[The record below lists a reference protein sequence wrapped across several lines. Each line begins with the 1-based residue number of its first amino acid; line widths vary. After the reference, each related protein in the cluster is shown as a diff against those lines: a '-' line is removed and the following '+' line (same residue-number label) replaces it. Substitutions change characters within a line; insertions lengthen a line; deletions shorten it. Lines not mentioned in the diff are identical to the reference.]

1 MEIYKGASAF
11 AGIAI
16 GKIRFYRKGE
26 YQVRQH
32 QADDVKKELH
42 NFDVARRHVMQTL
55 KEEYDGVTGKQMA
68 QNADEHSCKRK
79 ALERMTISG
88 GTERCLETEKVSV
101 EKMEDAQNLV
111 LEQAE
116 LLGSGSFLRAVQS
129 MITGEKVTA
138 AYAVQTTRDELQS
151 TFSNLNDPSIKER
164 IYNVSR
170 VSDLLLEILG
180 EDENKIDLG
189 EEPVILVADTLS
201 PAELMEMNKDKLLG
215 IVTRKGSATSHAA
228 ILAKNMDIPC
238 VTGIGIP
245 QSEEEWEDSVAIID
259 GYTGTIYLEPDSEIR
274 KEYEIRRKADL
285 VEREELLKLKNQAD
299 VTKDGREVGIY
310 ANIGSLDDLNSVLY
324 YGARGIGLL
333 RSEFQ
338 YLGRENYPGEEELF
352 QAYKKTAQTMGDRL
366 VIIRTADLGADKQ
379 ASYLEIPKE
388 TNPLM
393 GNRGIRLSLD
403 RKNLFKTQIR
413 AIYRASWYGNLGMMY
428 PMICAEEEMD
438 EIEALVA
445 EVKEELTKEE
455 IPFKE
460 IRTGIMMET
469 PAAVM
474 IGEELAKR
482 VDFLG
487 IGTNDLTQYTLAMDR
502 QNPLLQNKY
511 NDHHPAIL
519 RMIKMIVEAG
529 HAQNCKV
536 CLCGELAADTR
547 LSETFLKM
555 GVDALSVVPACILP
569 VRKALRRVCM
579 EEQNG

>member
-16 GKIRFYRKGE
+16 GKIQFYRKGE
-26 YQVRQH
+26 YQLRQH
-32 QADDVKKELH
+32 QADDIKTEQR

-55 KEEYDGVTGKQMA
+55 KEEYDSAGISEA
-68 QNADEHSCKRK
+68 IEH
-79 ALERMTISG
+79 
-88 GTERCLETEKVSV
+88 
-101 EKMEDAQNLV
+101 QV

-129 MITGEKVTA
+129 MISGEKVTA
-138 AYAVQTTRDELQS
+138 AYAVQTTRDELNG
-151 TFSNLNDPSIKER
+151 TFGNLKDPSIKER
-164 IYNVSR
+164 IHNVSR

-180 EDENKIDLG
+180 KEEKKINLG
-189 EEPVILVADTLS
+189 EEPVILAADALS
-201 PAELMEMNKDKLLG
+201 PAELMEMDKDKLLG
-215 IVTRKGSATSHAA
+215 IVTRKGSATSHTA
-228 ILAKNMDIPC
+228 ILAKSMDIPC
-238 VTGIGIP
+238 VTGVGIP
-245 QSEEEWEDSVAIID
+245 ASEEEWEDTVAIID
-259 GYTGTIYLEPDSEIR
+259 GYTGTLYLEPDREVR
-274 KEYEIRRKADL
+274 REYEIRRKADL
-285 VEREELLKLKNQAD
+285 VEREALLQLKD
-299 VTKDGREVGIY
+299 EKDITLDGKEVGIY
-310 ANIGSLDDLNSVLY
+310 ANIGSLDDLNSALY

-338 YLGRENYPGEEELF
+338 YLGRESYPGEEELF

-366 VIIRTADLGADKQ
+366 VVIRTADLGADKQ
-379 ASYLEIPKE
+379 AAYLEIPQE

-393 GNRGIRLSLD
+393 GNRGIRFCLD

-428 PMICAEEEMD
+428 PMISEEEEMD
-438 EIEALVA
+438 AIEELIR
-445 EVKEELTKEE
+445 EVKDELTGEG
-455 IPFKE
+455 IPFKN

-474 IGEELAKR
+474 IGEELARR

-502 QNPLLQNKY
+502 QNPLLQKKY
-511 NDHHPAIL
+511 NDHHPAVV
-519 RMIKMIVEAG
+519 RMIKMIIDAG
-529 HAQNCKV
+529 HKENCKV

-547 LSETFLKM
+547 LTETFLRM

-569 VRKALRRVCM
+569 VRKALQAARVKN
-579 EEQNG
+579 EDEIKDIVHE

>member
-16 GKIRFYRKGE
+16 GKIQFYRKGE
-26 YQVRQH
+26 YQLRQH
-32 QADDVKKELH
+32 QADDIKMEQR

-55 KEEYDGVTGKQMA
+55 KEEYDSAGISEA
-68 QNADEHSCKRK
+68 IEH
-79 ALERMTISG
+79 
-88 GTERCLETEKVSV
+88 
-101 EKMEDAQNLV
+101 QV

-129 MITGEKVTA
+129 MISGEKVTA
-138 AYAVQTTRDELQS
+138 AYAVQTTRDELNG
-151 TFSNLNDPSIKER
+151 TFSNLKDPSIKER
-164 IYNVSR
+164 IHNVSR

-180 EDENKIDLG
+180 KEEKKINLG
-189 EEPVILVADTLS
+189 EEPVILAADALS
-201 PAELMEMNKDKLLG
+201 PAELMEMDKDKLLG
-215 IVTRKGSATSHAA
+215 IVTRKGSATSHTA
-228 ILAKNMDIPC
+228 ILAKSMDIPC
-238 VTGIGIP
+238 VTGVGIP
-245 QSEEEWEDSVAIID
+245 ASEEEWEDTVAIID
-259 GYTGTIYLEPDSEIR
+259 GYTGTLYLEPDREVR
-274 KEYEIRRKADL
+274 REYEIRRKADL
-285 VEREELLKLKNQAD
+285 VEREALLKLKD
-299 VTKDGREVGIY
+299 EKDITLDGKEVGIY
-310 ANIGSLDDLNSVLY
+310 ANIGSLDDLNSALY

-338 YLGRENYPGEEELF
+338 YLGRESYPGEEELF

-366 VIIRTADLGADKQ
+366 VVIRTADLGADKQ
-379 ASYLEIPKE
+379 AAYLEIPQE

-393 GNRGIRLSLD
+393 GNRGIRFCLD

-428 PMICAEEEMD
+428 PMISEEEEMD
-438 EIEALVA
+438 AIEALIR
-445 EVKEELTKEE
+445 EVKTELTSEG
-455 IPFKE
+455 IPFKN

-474 IGEELAKR
+474 IGEELARR

-502 QNPLLQNKY
+502 QNPLLQKKY
-511 NDHHPAIL
+511 NDHHPAVV
-519 RMIKMIVEAG
+519 RMIKMIIDAG
-529 HAQNCKV
+529 HKENCKV

-547 LSETFLKM
+547 LTETFLRM

-569 VRKALRRVCM
+569 VRKALRAARVKN
-579 EEQNG
+579 EDE

>member
-26 YQVRQH
+26 YQLRQH
-32 QADDVKKELH
+32 QADDIKKEQR

-55 KEEYDGVTGKQMA
+55 KEEYDSAGISEA
-68 QNADEHSCKRK
+68 IEH
-79 ALERMTISG
+79 
-88 GTERCLETEKVSV
+88 
-101 EKMEDAQNLV
+101 QV

-129 MITGEKVTA
+129 MISGEKVTA
-138 AYAVQTTRDELQS
+138 AYAVQTTRDELNG
-151 TFSNLNDPSIKER
+151 TFGNLKDPSIKER
-164 IYNVSR
+164 IHNVSR

-180 EDENKIDLG
+180 KEEKKINLG
-189 EEPVILVADTLS
+189 EEPVILAADALS
-201 PAELMEMNKDKLLG
+201 PAELMEMDKDKLLG
-215 IVTRKGSATSHAA
+215 IVTRKGSATSHTA
-228 ILAKNMDIPC
+228 ILAKSMDIPC
-238 VTGIGIP
+238 VTGVGIP
-245 QSEEEWEDSVAIID
+245 ASEEEWEDTVAIID
-259 GYTGTIYLEPDSEIR
+259 GYTGTLYLEPDREVR
-274 KEYEIRRKADL
+274 REYEIRRKADI
-285 VEREELLKLKNQAD
+285 VEREALLKLKD
-299 VTKDGREVGIY
+299 EKDITLDGKEVGIY
-310 ANIGSLDDLNSVLY
+310 ANIGSLDDLNSALY

-338 YLGRENYPGEEELF
+338 YLGRESYPGEEELF

-366 VIIRTADLGADKQ
+366 VVIRTADLGADKQ
-379 ASYLEIPKE
+379 AAYLEIPEE

-393 GNRGIRLSLD
+393 GNRGIRFCLD

-428 PMICAEEEMD
+428 PMISEEEEMD
-438 EIEALVA
+438 AIEELIR
-445 EVKEELTKEE
+445 EVKTELSSEG
-455 IPFKE
+455 IPFKN

-474 IGEELAKR
+474 IGEELARR

-502 QNPLLQNKY
+502 QNPLLQKKY
-511 NDHHPAIL
+511 NDHHPAVV
-519 RMIKMIVEAG
+519 RMIKMIIDAG
-529 HAQNCKV
+529 HKENCKV

-547 LSETFLKM
+547 LTETFLRM

-569 VRKALRRVCM
+569 VRKALRAARVKN
-579 EEQNG
+579 EDE

>member
-16 GKIRFYRKGE
+16 GKIWFYKKGE
-26 YQVRQH
+26 YQIRQH
-32 QADDVKKELH
+32 QADDVKKELKV
-42 NFDVARRHVMQTL
+42 FDVARRHVMQTL
-55 KEEYDGVTGKQMA
+55 KEEYD
-68 QNADEHSCKRK
+68 
-79 ALERMTISG
+79 
-88 GTERCLETEKVSV
+88 
-101 EKMEDAQNLV
+101 KMSENQI
-111 LEQAE
+111 LEQAK

-138 AYAVQTTRDELQS
+138 AYAVETTKDELQG
-151 TFSNLNDPSIKER
+151 TFSGLNDVSIKER
-164 IYNVSR
+164 IFNVSR
-170 VSDLLLEILG
+170 VCELLLEILG
-180 EDENKIDLG
+180 EDEKKINLG
-189 EEPVILVADTLS
+189 EEPVILAADTLS
-201 PAELMEMNKDKLLG
+201 PAELMEMDKEKLLG
-215 IVTRKGSATSHAA
+215 IITRGGSATSHAA
-228 ILAKNMDIPC
+228 ILAKNMEIPC

-259 GYTGTIYLEPDSEIR
+259 GYTGTLYLEPDNEVR
-274 KEYEIRRKADL
+274 REYEIRQNADK
-285 VEREELLKLKNQAD
+285 VERESLLKLRD
-299 VTKDGREVGIY
+299 ERDITLDGHEVGIY
-310 ANIGSLDDLNSVLY
+310 ANIGNLDDLNSAIY

-352 QAYKKTAQTMGDRL
+352 QAYKKSAQTMGERL
-366 VIIRTADLGADKQ
+366 VVIRTADLGADKQ
-379 ASYLEIPKE
+379 ASYLEIPQE
-388 TNPLM
+388 TNPMM
-393 GNRGIRLSLD
+393 GNRGIRFCLD

-547 LSETFLKM
+547 LTETFLKM

-569 VRKALRRVCM
+569 VRKALRGVCM
-579 EEQNG
+579 EDKNG

>member
-1 MEIYKGASAF
+1 MEIYKGSSAF

-26 YQVRQH
+26 YQIRQH
-32 QADDVKKELH
+32 QADDVKRELRS
-42 NFDVARRHVMQTL
+42 FDVARRHVMQTL
-55 KEEYDGVTGKQMA
+55 KEEYD
-68 QNADEHSCKRK
+68 
-79 ALERMTISG
+79 RMSDTKI
-88 GTERCLETEKVSV
+88 
-101 EKMEDAQNLV
+101 
-111 LEQAE
+111 LEQAQ
-116 LLGSGSFLRAVQS
+116 LLGSGSFLRAVES

-138 AYAVQTTRDELQS
+138 AYAVQTTRDELES
-151 TFSNLNDPSIKER
+151 TFSSLNDPSIKDR

-170 VSDLLLEILG
+170 VSNLLLEILG
-180 EDENKIDLG
+180 EDENRIDLG
-189 EEPVILVADTLS
+189 EEPVILAAETLS
-201 PAELMEMNKDKLLG
+201 PAELMEMDKVKLLG
-215 IVTRKGSATSHAA
+215 IVTRSGSATSHAA

-238 VTGIGIP
+238 VTGIGGIGIP
-245 QSEEEWEDSVAIID
+245 QSEEDWEDSIAIID
-259 GYTGTIYLEPDSEIR
+259 GYTGTFYLEPDGEVC

-285 VEREELLKLKNQAD
+285 VEREALLQLKDAED
-299 VTKDGREVGIY
+299 VTKDGRKVGIY
-310 ANIGSLDDLNSVLY
+310 ANIGNLDDLNSALY

-393 GNRGIRLSLD
+393 GNRGIRLCLD

-428 PMICAEEEMD
+428 PMICGEEEMD
-438 EIEALVA
+438 EIEVLVA
-445 EVKEELTKEE
+445 EVKNELRAVG

-460 IRTGIMMET
+460 IQTGIMMET

-482 VDFLG
+482 VNFLG

-502 QNPLLQNKY
+502 QNPLLQKKY

-519 RMIKMIVEAG
+519 KMIRMIVEAG

-547 LSETFLKM
+547 LTETFLRM

-569 VRKALRRVCM
+569 VRKALRAARV
-579 EEQNG
+579 ED

>member
-26 YQVRQH
+26 YQLRQH
-32 QADDVKKELH
+32 QADDIKTEQR

-55 KEEYDGVTGKQMA
+55 KEEYDSAGISEA
-68 QNADEHSCKRK
+68 IEH
-79 ALERMTISG
+79 
-88 GTERCLETEKVSV
+88 
-101 EKMEDAQNLV
+101 QV

-129 MITGEKVTA
+129 MISGEKVTA
-138 AYAVQTTRDELQS
+138 AYAVQTTRDELNG
-151 TFSNLNDPSIKER
+151 TFGNLKDSSIKER
-164 IYNVSR
+164 IHNVSR

-180 EDENKIDLG
+180 KEEKKINLG
-189 EEPVILVADTLS
+189 EEPVILAADALS
-201 PAELMEMNKDKLLG
+201 PAELMEMDKDKLLG
-215 IVTRKGSATSHAA
+215 IVTRKGSATSHTA
-228 ILAKNMDIPC
+228 ILAKSMDIPC
-238 VTGIGIP
+238 VTGVGIP
-245 QSEEEWEDSVAIID
+245 ASEEEWEDTVAIID
-259 GYTGTIYLEPDSEIR
+259 GYTGTLYLEPDREVR
-274 KEYEIRRKADL
+274 REYEIRRKADL
-285 VEREELLKLKNQAD
+285 VEREALLKLKD
-299 VTKDGREVGIY
+299 EKDITLDGKEVGIY
-310 ANIGSLDDLNSVLY
+310 ANIGSLDDLNSALY

-338 YLGRENYPGEEELF
+338 YLGRESYPGEEELF
-352 QAYKKTAQTMGDRL
+352 QAYKKTAQIMGDRL
-366 VIIRTADLGADKQ
+366 VVIRTADLGADKQ
-379 ASYLEIPKE
+379 AAYLEIPEE

-393 GNRGIRLSLD
+393 GNRGIRFCLD

-428 PMICAEEEMD
+428 PMISEEEEMD
-438 EIEALVA
+438 AIEELIQ
-445 EVKEELTKEE
+445 EVKAELTGEG
-455 IPFKE
+455 IPFKN

-474 IGEELAKR
+474 IGEELARR

-502 QNPLLQNKY
+502 QNPLLQKKY
-511 NDHHPAIL
+511 NDHHPAVV
-519 RMIKMIVEAG
+519 RMIKMIIDAG
-529 HAQNCKV
+529 HKENCKV

-547 LSETFLKM
+547 LTETFLRM

-569 VRKALRRVCM
+569 VRKALRAARVKN
-579 EEQNG
+579 EDE

>member
-16 GKIRFYRKGE
+16 GKIQFYRKGE
-26 YQVRQH
+26 YQLRQH
-32 QADDVKKELH
+32 QADDIKTEQR

-55 KEEYDGVTGKQMA
+55 KEEYDSAGISEA
-68 QNADEHSCKRK
+68 IEH
-79 ALERMTISG
+79 
-88 GTERCLETEKVSV
+88 
-101 EKMEDAQNLV
+101 QV

-129 MITGEKVTA
+129 MISGEKVTA
-138 AYAVQTTRDELQS
+138 AYAVQTTRDELNG
-151 TFSNLNDPSIKER
+151 TFGNLKDPSIKER
-164 IYNVSR
+164 IHNVSR

-180 EDENKIDLG
+180 KEEKKINLG
-189 EEPVILVADTLS
+189 EEPVILAADALS
-201 PAELMEMNKDKLLG
+201 PAELMEMDKDKLLG
-215 IVTRKGSATSHAA
+215 IVTRKGSATSHTA
-228 ILAKNMDIPC
+228 ILAKSMDIPC
-238 VTGIGIP
+238 VTGVGIP
-245 QSEEEWEDSVAIID
+245 ASEEEWEDTVAIID
-259 GYTGTIYLEPDSEIR
+259 GYTGTLYLEPDREVR
-274 KEYEIRRKADL
+274 REYEIRRKADL
-285 VEREELLKLKNQAD
+285 VEREALLKLKD
-299 VTKDGREVGIY
+299 EKDITLDGKEVGIY
-310 ANIGSLDDLNSVLY
+310 ANIGSLDDLNSALY

-338 YLGRENYPGEEELF
+338 YLGRESYPGEEELF

-366 VIIRTADLGADKQ
+366 VVIRTADLGADKQ
-379 ASYLEIPKE
+379 TAYLEIPQE

-393 GNRGIRLSLD
+393 GNRGIRFCLD

-428 PMICAEEEMD
+428 PMISEEEEMD
-438 EIEALVA
+438 AIEELIR
-445 EVKEELTKEE
+445 EVKAELSSEG
-455 IPFKE
+455 IPFKN

-474 IGEELAKR
+474 IGEELARR

-502 QNPLLQNKY
+502 QNPLLQKKY
-511 NDHHPAIL
+511 NDHHPAVV
-519 RMIKMIVEAG
+519 RMIKMIIDAG
-529 HAQNCKV
+529 HKENCKV

-547 LSETFLKM
+547 LTETFLRM

-569 VRKALRRVCM
+569 VRKALRAARVKN
-579 EEQNG
+579 EDE

>member
-1 MEIYKGASAF
+1 MEIYKGTSAF
-11 AGIAI
+11 AGVAI

-26 YQVRQH
+26 YQTRQH
-32 QADDVKKELH
+32 QADDVKKELKS
-42 NFDVARRHVMQTL
+42 FDIARRHVMQIL
-55 KEEYDGVTGKQMA
+55 KEEYDKNQM
-68 QNADEHSCKRK
+68 
-79 ALERMTISG
+79 
-88 GTERCLETEKVSV
+88 
-101 EKMEDAQNLV
+101 NLV

-151 TFSNLNDPSIKER
+151 TFSGLTDSSVKER

-170 VSDLLLEILG
+170 ISGLLLDILG
-180 EDENKIDLG
+180 EDTRKIDLG
-189 EEPVILVADTLS
+189 EEPVILAAENLS
-201 PAELMEMNKDKLLG
+201 PVELMEMNKDMLLG
-215 IVTRKGSATSHAA
+215 IITRAGSSTSHAA

-238 VTGIGIP
+238 VTGIGLP

-259 GYTGTIYLEPDSEIR
+259 GYTGTVYLEPDSEVR

-285 VEREELLKLKNQAD
+285 IEREALLQLKDEAD
-299 VTKDGREVGIY
+299 VTKDGHKVKIY
-310 ANIGSLDDLNSVLY
+310 ANIGSLDDLNSALY

-338 YLGRENYPGEEELF
+338 YLGRESYPGEEELF
-352 QAYKKTAQTMGDRL
+352 QAYKKTAETMGDRF
-366 VIIRTADLGADKQ
+366 VVIRTADLGADKT
-379 ASYLEIPKE
+379 AGYLEIPKE

-413 AIYRASWYGNLGMMY
+413 AIYRASCYGNLGMMY
-428 PMICAEEEMD
+428 PMICSEEEMD
-438 EIEALVA
+438 EVEAV
-445 EVKEELTKEE
+445 VEEAKMELKTAG
-455 IPFKE
+455 IPFKD

-482 VDFLG
+482 VDFMG

-502 QNPLLQNKY
+502 QNPLLQKKY

-519 RMIKMIVEAG
+519 KMIQMIVEAG

-547 LSETFLKM
+547 LTEQFLRM
-555 GVDALSVVPACILP
+555 GVDALSVVPVCILP
-569 VRKALRRVCM
+569 VRKAIREVYM
-579 EEQNG
+579 GEQNE

>member
-26 YQVRQH
+26 YQLRQH
-32 QADDVKKELH
+32 QADDIKTEQR

-55 KEEYDGVTGKQMA
+55 KEEYDSAGISEA
-68 QNADEHSCKRK
+68 IEH
-79 ALERMTISG
+79 
-88 GTERCLETEKVSV
+88 
-101 EKMEDAQNLV
+101 QV
-111 LEQAE
+111 LEQAG

-129 MITGEKVTA
+129 MISGEKVTA
-138 AYAVQTTRDELQS
+138 AYAVQTTRDELNG
-151 TFSNLNDPSIKER
+151 TFGNLKDPSIKER
-164 IYNVSR
+164 IHNVSR

-180 EDENKIDLG
+180 KEEKKINLG
-189 EEPVILVADTLS
+189 EEPVILAADALS
-201 PAELMEMNKDKLLG
+201 PAELMEMDKDKLLG
-215 IVTRKGSATSHAA
+215 IVTRKGSATSHTA
-228 ILAKNMDIPC
+228 ILAKSMDIPC
-238 VTGIGIP
+238 VTGVGIP
-245 QSEEEWEDSVAIID
+245 ASEEEWEDTVAIID
-259 GYTGTIYLEPDSEIR
+259 GYTGTLYLEPDREVR
-274 KEYEIRRKADL
+274 REYEIRRKADL
-285 VEREELLKLKNQAD
+285 VEREALLKLKD
-299 VTKDGREVGIY
+299 EKDITLDGKEVGIY
-310 ANIGSLDDLNSVLY
+310 ANIGSLDDLNSALY

-338 YLGRENYPGEEELF
+338 YLGRESYPGEEELF

-366 VIIRTADLGADKQ
+366 VVIRTADLGADKQ
-379 ASYLEIPKE
+379 AAYLEIPEE

-393 GNRGIRLSLD
+393 GNRGIRFCLD

-428 PMICAEEEMD
+428 PMISEEEEMD
-438 EIEALVA
+438 AIEELIQ
-445 EVKEELTKEE
+445 EVKAELTGEG
-455 IPFKE
+455 IPFKN

-474 IGEELAKR
+474 IGEELARR

-502 QNPLLQNKY
+502 QNPLLQKKY
-511 NDHHPAIL
+511 NDHHPAVV
-519 RMIKMIVEAG
+519 RMIKMIIDAG
-529 HAQNCKV
+529 HKENCKV

-547 LSETFLKM
+547 LTETFLRM

-569 VRKALRRVCM
+569 VRKALRAARVKN
-579 EEQNG
+579 EDE

>member
-16 GKIRFYRKGE
+16 GKIQFYRKGE
-26 YQVRQH
+26 YQLRQH
-32 QADDVKKELH
+32 QADDIKTEQR

-55 KEEYDGVTGKQMA
+55 KEEYDSAGISEA
-68 QNADEHSCKRK
+68 IEH
-79 ALERMTISG
+79 
-88 GTERCLETEKVSV
+88 
-101 EKMEDAQNLV
+101 QV

-129 MITGEKVTA
+129 MISGEKVTA
-138 AYAVQTTRDELQS
+138 AYAVQTTRDELNG
-151 TFSNLNDPSIKER
+151 TFGNLKDPSIKER
-164 IYNVSR
+164 IHNVSR

-180 EDENKIDLG
+180 KEEKKINLG
-189 EEPVILVADTLS
+189 EEPVILAADALS
-201 PAELMEMNKDKLLG
+201 PAELMEMDKDKLLG
-215 IVTRKGSATSHAA
+215 IVTRKGSATSHTA
-228 ILAKNMDIPC
+228 ILAKSMDIPC
-238 VTGIGIP
+238 VTGVGIP
-245 QSEEEWEDSVAIID
+245 ASEEEWEDTVAIID
-259 GYTGTIYLEPDSEIR
+259 GYTGTLYLEPDREVR
-274 KEYEIRRKADL
+274 REYEICRKADL
-285 VEREELLKLKNQAD
+285 VEREALLKLKD
-299 VTKDGREVGIY
+299 EKDITLDGKEVGIY
-310 ANIGSLDDLNSVLY
+310 ANIGSLDDLNSALY

-338 YLGRENYPGEEELF
+338 YLGRESYPGEEELF

-366 VIIRTADLGADKQ
+366 VVIRTADLGADKQ
-379 ASYLEIPKE
+379 AAYLEIPQE

-393 GNRGIRLSLD
+393 GNRGIRFCLD

-428 PMICAEEEMD
+428 PMISEEEEMD
-438 EIEALVA
+438 AIEELIR
-445 EVKEELTKEE
+445 EVKAELTGEG
-455 IPFKE
+455 IPFKN

-474 IGEELAKR
+474 IGEELARR

-502 QNPLLQNKY
+502 QNPLLQKKY
-511 NDHHPAIL
+511 NDHHPAVV
-519 RMIKMIVEAG
+519 RMIKMIIDAG
-529 HAQNCKV
+529 HKENCKV

-547 LSETFLKM
+547 LTETFLRM

-569 VRKALRRVCM
+569 VRKALRAARVKN
-579 EEQNG
+579 EDE

>member
-1 MEIYKGASAF
+1 
-11 AGIAI
+11 
-16 GKIRFYRKGE
+16 
-26 YQVRQH
+26 
-32 QADDVKKELH
+32 
-42 NFDVARRHVMQTL
+42 MQTL
-55 KEEYDGVTGKQMA
+55 KEEYDDVTGRQMP
-68 QNADEHSCKRK
+68 QSNAG
-79 ALERMTISG
+79 A
-88 GTERCLETEKVSV
+88 
-101 EKMEDAQNLV
+101 LV

-138 AYAVQTTRDELQS
+138 AYAVETTRDELHS
-151 TFSNLNDPSIKER
+151 AFSNLNDPSIKER
-164 IYNVSR
+164 IHNVSR

-180 EDENKIDLG
+180 QIEKKINLG
-189 EEPVILVADTLS
+189 EEPVILAADTLS
-201 PAELMEMNKDKLLG
+201 PAELVEMDKDKLLG

-238 VTGIGIP
+238 VIGVGIP
-245 QSEEEWEDSVAIID
+245 SAEEWEDCMAIID
-259 GYTGTIYLEPDSEIR
+259 GYTGTLYLEPDGEVR

-285 VEREELLKLKNQAD
+285 VEREELLKLRDEKD
-299 VTKDGREVGIY
+299 VTSDGREVGIY
-310 ANIGSLDDLNSVLY
+310 ANIGSLDDLNSAKY

-352 QAYKKTAQTMGDRL
+352 QAYKKTAQTMGDSL

-379 ASYLEIPKE
+379 AAYLEIPQE

-393 GNRGIRLSLD
+393 GNRGIRFCLD

-438 EIEALVA
+438 EIETLVR
-445 EVKEELTKEE
+445 EVKAELTDKG
-455 IPFKE
+455 IPFKD

-469 PAAVM
+469 PAAAM
-474 IGEELAKR
+474 IGEELARR

-487 IGTNDLTQYTLAMDR
+487 IGTNDLTQYILAMDR
-502 QNPLLQNKY
+502 QNPLLQDKY
-511 NDHHPAIL
+511 NDHHPAVL
-519 RMIKMIVEAG
+519 RMVKMIVDAG
-529 HAQNCKV
+529 HKENCRV

-547 LSETFLKM
+547 LTETFLQM
-555 GVDALSVVPACILP
+555 GVDSLSVVPACILP
-569 VRKALRRVCM
+569 VRKALRAARVEK
-579 EEQNG
+579 EEGIVHE

>member
-16 GKIRFYRKGE
+16 GKIQFYRKGE
-26 YQVRQH
+26 YQLRQH
-32 QADDVKKELH
+32 QADDIKTEQR

-55 KEEYDGVTGKQMA
+55 KEEYDSAGISEA
-68 QNADEHSCKRK
+68 IEH
-79 ALERMTISG
+79 
-88 GTERCLETEKVSV
+88 
-101 EKMEDAQNLV
+101 QV

-129 MITGEKVTA
+129 MISGEKVTA
-138 AYAVQTTRDELQS
+138 AYAVQTTRDELNG
-151 TFSNLNDPSIKER
+151 TFGNLKDLSIKER
-164 IYNVSR
+164 IHNVSR

-180 EDENKIDLG
+180 KEEKKINLG
-189 EEPVILVADTLS
+189 EEPVILAADALS
-201 PAELMEMNKDKLLG
+201 PAELMEMDKDKLLG
-215 IVTRKGSATSHAA
+215 IVTRKGSATSHTA
-228 ILAKNMDIPC
+228 ILAKSMDIPC
-238 VTGIGIP
+238 VTGVGIP
-245 QSEEEWEDSVAIID
+245 ASEEEWEDTVAIID
-259 GYTGTIYLEPDSEIR
+259 GYTGTLYLEPDREVR
-274 KEYEIRRKADL
+274 REYEIRRKADL
-285 VEREELLKLKNQAD
+285 VEREALLKLKD
-299 VTKDGREVGIY
+299 EKDITLDGKEVGIY
-310 ANIGSLDDLNSVLY
+310 ANIGSLDDLNSALY

-338 YLGRENYPGEEELF
+338 YLGRESYPGEEELF

-366 VIIRTADLGADKQ
+366 VVIRTADLGADKQ
-379 ASYLEIPKE
+379 AAYLEIPQE

-393 GNRGIRLSLD
+393 GNRGIRFCLD

-428 PMICAEEEMD
+428 PMISEEEEMD
-438 EIEALVA
+438 AIEELIR
-445 EVKEELTKEE
+445 EVKAELSSEG
-455 IPFKE
+455 IPFKN

-474 IGEELAKR
+474 IGEELARR

-502 QNPLLQNKY
+502 QNPLLQKKY
-511 NDHHPAIL
+511 NDHHPAVV
-519 RMIKMIVEAG
+519 RMIKMIIDAG
-529 HAQNCKV
+529 HKENCKV

-547 LSETFLKM
+547 LTETFLRM

-569 VRKALRRVCM
+569 VRKALRAARVKN
-579 EEQNG
+579 EDE

>member
-16 GKIRFYRKGE
+16 GKIQFYRKGE
-26 YQVRQH
+26 YQLRQH
-32 QADDVKKELH
+32 QADDIKTEQR

-55 KEEYDGVTGKQMA
+55 KEEYDSAG
-68 QNADEHSCKRK
+68 
-79 ALERMTISG
+79 IS
-88 GTERCLETEKVSV
+88 E
-101 EKMEDAQNLV
+101 AIAHQV

-129 MITGEKVTA
+129 MISGEKVTA
-138 AYAVQTTRDELQS
+138 AYAVQTTRDELNG
-151 TFSNLNDPSIKER
+151 TFGNLKDPSIKER
-164 IYNVSR
+164 IHNVSR

-180 EDENKIDLG
+180 KEEKKINLG
-189 EEPVILVADTLS
+189 EEPVILAADALS
-201 PAELMEMNKDKLLG
+201 PAELMEMDKDKLLG
-215 IVTRKGSATSHAA
+215 IVTRKGSATSHTA
-228 ILAKNMDIPC
+228 ILAKSMDIPC
-238 VTGIGIP
+238 VTGVGIP
-245 QSEEEWEDSVAIID
+245 ASEEEWEDTVAIID
-259 GYTGTIYLEPDSEIR
+259 GYTGTLYLEPDREVR
-274 KEYEIRRKADL
+274 REYEIRRKADL
-285 VEREELLKLKNQAD
+285 VEREALLKLKD
-299 VTKDGREVGIY
+299 EKDITLDGKEVGIY
-310 ANIGSLDDLNSVLY
+310 ANIGSLDDLNSALY

-338 YLGRENYPGEEELF
+338 YLGRESYPGEEELF

-366 VIIRTADLGADKQ
+366 VVIRTADLGADKQ
-379 ASYLEIPKE
+379 AAYLEIPQE

-393 GNRGIRLSLD
+393 GNRGIRFCLD

-428 PMICAEEEMD
+428 PMISEEEEMD
-438 EIEALVA
+438 AIEELIR
-445 EVKEELTKEE
+445 EVKAELTGEG
-455 IPFKE
+455 IPFKN

-474 IGEELAKR
+474 IGEELARR

-502 QNPLLQNKY
+502 QNPLLQKKY
-511 NDHHPAIL
+511 NDHHPAVV
-519 RMIKMIVEAG
+519 RMIKMIIDAG
-529 HAQNCKV
+529 HKENCKV

-547 LSETFLKM
+547 LTETFLRM

-569 VRKALRRVCM
+569 VRKALRAARVKN
-579 EEQNG
+579 EDE

>member
-26 YQVRQH
+26 YQLRQH
-32 QADDVKKELH
+32 QADDIKTEQR

-55 KEEYDGVTGKQMA
+55 KEEYDSAGISEA
-68 QNADEHSCKRK
+68 IEH
-79 ALERMTISG
+79 
-88 GTERCLETEKVSV
+88 
-101 EKMEDAQNLV
+101 QV

-129 MITGEKVTA
+129 MISGEKVTA
-138 AYAVQTTRDELQS
+138 AYAVQTTRDELNG
-151 TFSNLNDPSIKER
+151 TFGNLKDSSIKER
-164 IYNVSR
+164 IHNVSR

-180 EDENKIDLG
+180 KEEKKINLG
-189 EEPVILVADTLS
+189 EEPVILAADALS
-201 PAELMEMNKDKLLG
+201 PAELMEMDKDKLLG
-215 IVTRKGSATSHAA
+215 IVTRKGSATSHTA
-228 ILAKNMDIPC
+228 ILAKSMDIPC
-238 VTGIGIP
+238 VTGVGIP
-245 QSEEEWEDSVAIID
+245 ASEEEWEDTVAIID
-259 GYTGTIYLEPDSEIR
+259 GYTGTLYLEPDREVR
-274 KEYEIRRKADL
+274 REYEIRRKADL
-285 VEREELLKLKNQAD
+285 VEREALLKLKD
-299 VTKDGREVGIY
+299 EKDITLDGKEVGIY
-310 ANIGSLDDLNSVLY
+310 ANIGSLDDLNSALY

-338 YLGRENYPGEEELF
+338 YLGRESYPGEEELF
-352 QAYKKTAQTMGDRL
+352 QAYKKTAQIMGDRL
-366 VIIRTADLGADKQ
+366 VVIRTADLGADKQ
-379 ASYLEIPKE
+379 AAYLEIPEE

-393 GNRGIRLSLD
+393 GNRGIRFCLD

-428 PMICAEEEMD
+428 PMISEEEEMD
-438 EIEALVA
+438 AIEELIQ
-445 EVKEELTKEE
+445 EVKAELTGEG
-455 IPFKE
+455 IPFKN

-474 IGEELAKR
+474 IGEELARR

-502 QNPLLQNKY
+502 QNPLLQKKY
-511 NDHHPAIL
+511 NDHHPAVV
-519 RMIKMIVEAG
+519 RMIKMIIDAG
-529 HAQNCKV
+529 HKENCKV

-547 LSETFLKM
+547 LTETFLRM

-569 VRKALRRVCM
+569 VRKALQAARVKN
-579 EEQNG
+579 EDEIKDIVHE

>member
-16 GKIRFYRKGE
+16 GKIQFYRKGE
-26 YQVRQH
+26 YQLRQH
-32 QADDVKKELH
+32 QADDIKTEQR

-55 KEEYDGVTGKQMA
+55 KEEYDSAGISEA
-68 QNADEHSCKRK
+68 IEH
-79 ALERMTISG
+79 
-88 GTERCLETEKVSV
+88 
-101 EKMEDAQNLV
+101 QV

-129 MITGEKVTA
+129 MISGEKVTA
-138 AYAVQTTRDELQS
+138 AYAVQITRDELNG
-151 TFSNLNDPSIKER
+151 TFGNLKDPSIKER
-164 IYNVSR
+164 IHNVSR

-180 EDENKIDLG
+180 KEEKKINLG
-189 EEPVILVADTLS
+189 EEPVILAADALS
-201 PAELMEMNKDKLLG
+201 PAELMEMDKDKLLG
-215 IVTRKGSATSHAA
+215 IVTRKGSATSHTA
-228 ILAKNMDIPC
+228 ILAKSMDIPC
-238 VTGIGIP
+238 VTGVGIP
-245 QSEEEWEDSVAIID
+245 ASEEEWEDTVAIID
-259 GYTGTIYLEPDSEIR
+259 GYTGTLYLEPDREVR
-274 KEYEIRRKADL
+274 REYEIRRKADL
-285 VEREELLKLKNQAD
+285 VEREALLKLKD
-299 VTKDGREVGIY
+299 EKDITLDGKKVGIY
-310 ANIGSLDDLNSVLY
+310 ANIGSLDDLNSALY

-338 YLGRENYPGEEELF
+338 YLGRESYPGEEELF

-366 VIIRTADLGADKQ
+366 VVIRTADLGADKQ
-379 ASYLEIPKE
+379 AAYLEIPQE

-393 GNRGIRLSLD
+393 GNRGIRFCLD

-428 PMICAEEEMD
+428 PMISEEEEMD
-438 EIEALVA
+438 AIEELIR
-445 EVKEELTKEE
+445 EVKTELSSEG
-455 IPFKE
+455 IPFKN

-474 IGEELAKR
+474 IGEELARR

-502 QNPLLQNKY
+502 QNPLLQKKY
-511 NDHHPAIL
+511 NDHHPAVV
-519 RMIKMIVEAG
+519 RMIKMIIDAG
-529 HAQNCKV
+529 HKENCKV

-547 LSETFLKM
+547 LTETFLRM

-569 VRKALRRVCM
+569 VRKALRAARVKN
-579 EEQNG
+579 EDE

>member
-16 GKIRFYRKGE
+16 GKIQFYRKGE
-26 YQVRQH
+26 YQLRQH
-32 QADDVKKELH
+32 QADDIKTEQR

-55 KEEYDGVTGKQMA
+55 KEEYDSAGISEA
-68 QNADEHSCKRK
+68 IEH
-79 ALERMTISG
+79 
-88 GTERCLETEKVSV
+88 
-101 EKMEDAQNLV
+101 QV

-129 MITGEKVTA
+129 MISGEKVTA
-138 AYAVQTTRDELQS
+138 AYAVQTTRDELNG
-151 TFSNLNDPSIKER
+151 TFGNLKDPSIKER
-164 IYNVSR
+164 IHNVSR

-180 EDENKIDLG
+180 KEEKKINLG
-189 EEPVILVADTLS
+189 EEPVILAADALS
-201 PAELMEMNKDKLLG
+201 PAELMEMDKDKLLG
-215 IVTRKGSATSHAA
+215 IVTRKGSATSHTA
-228 ILAKNMDIPC
+228 ILAKSMDIPC
-238 VTGIGIP
+238 VTGVGIP
-245 QSEEEWEDSVAIID
+245 ASEEEWEDTVAIID
-259 GYTGTIYLEPDSEIR
+259 GYTGTLYLEPDREVR
-274 KEYEIRRKADL
+274 REYEIRRKADL
-285 VEREELLKLKNQAD
+285 VEREALLKLKD
-299 VTKDGREVGIY
+299 EKDITLDGKEVGIY
-310 ANIGSLDDLNSVLY
+310 ANIGSLDDLNSALY

-338 YLGRENYPGEEELF
+338 YLGRESYPGEEELF

-366 VIIRTADLGADKQ
+366 VVIRTADLGADKQ
-379 ASYLEIPKE
+379 AAYLEIPQE

-393 GNRGIRLSLD
+393 GNRGIRFCLD

-428 PMICAEEEMD
+428 PMISEEEEMD
-438 EIEALVA
+438 AIEELIR
-445 EVKEELTKEE
+445 EVKAELSSEG
-455 IPFKE
+455 IPFKN

-474 IGEELAKR
+474 IGEELARR

-502 QNPLLQNKY
+502 QNPLLQKKY
-511 NDHHPAIL
+511 NDHHPAVV
-519 RMIKMIVEAG
+519 RMIKMIIDAG
-529 HAQNCKV
+529 HKENCKV

-547 LSETFLKM
+547 LTETFLRM

-569 VRKALRRVCM
+569 VRKALRAVCIAEM
-579 EEQNG
+579 

>member
-16 GKIRFYRKGE
+16 GKIQFYRKGE
-26 YQVRQH
+26 YQLRQH
-32 QADDVKKELH
+32 QADDIKTEQR

-55 KEEYDGVTGKQMA
+55 KEEYDSAGISEA
-68 QNADEHSCKRK
+68 IEH
-79 ALERMTISG
+79 
-88 GTERCLETEKVSV
+88 
-101 EKMEDAQNLV
+101 QV

-129 MITGEKVTA
+129 MISGEKVTA
-138 AYAVQTTRDELQS
+138 AYAVQTTRDELNG
-151 TFSNLNDPSIKER
+151 TFGNLKDPSIKER
-164 IYNVSR
+164 IHNVSR

-180 EDENKIDLG
+180 KEEKKINLG
-189 EEPVILVADTLS
+189 EEPVILAADALS
-201 PAELMEMNKDKLLG
+201 PAELMEMDKDKLLG
-215 IVTRKGSATSHAA
+215 IVTRKGSATSHTA
-228 ILAKNMDIPC
+228 ILAKSMDIPC
-238 VTGIGIP
+238 VTGVGIP
-245 QSEEEWEDSVAIID
+245 ASEEEWEDTVAIID
-259 GYTGTIYLEPDSEIR
+259 GYTGTLYLEPDREVR
-274 KEYEIRRKADL
+274 REYEIRRKADI
-285 VEREELLKLKNQAD
+285 VEREALLKLKD
-299 VTKDGREVGIY
+299 EKDITLDGKEVGIY
-310 ANIGSLDDLNSVLY
+310 ANIGSLDDLNSALY

-338 YLGRENYPGEEELF
+338 YLGRESYPGEEELF

-366 VIIRTADLGADKQ
+366 VVIRTADLGADKQ
-379 ASYLEIPKE
+379 AAYLEIPQE

-393 GNRGIRLSLD
+393 GNRGIRFCLD

-428 PMICAEEEMD
+428 PMISEEEEMD
-438 EIEALVA
+438 AIEKLIR
-445 EVKEELTKEE
+445 EVKAELISEG
-455 IPFKE
+455 IPFKN

-474 IGEELAKR
+474 IGEELARR

-502 QNPLLQNKY
+502 QNPLLQKKY
-511 NDHHPAIL
+511 DDHHPAVV
-519 RMIKMIVEAG
+519 RMIKMIIDAG
-529 HAQNCKV
+529 HKENCKV

-547 LSETFLKM
+547 LTETFLRM

-569 VRKALRRVCM
+569 VRKALRAARVKN
-579 EEQNG
+579 EDE

>member
-16 GKIRFYRKGE
+16 GKIQFYRKGE
-26 YQVRQH
+26 YQLRQH
-32 QADDVKKELH
+32 QADDIKTEQR

-55 KEEYDGVTGKQMA
+55 KEEYDSAGISEA
-68 QNADEHSCKRK
+68 IEH
-79 ALERMTISG
+79 
-88 GTERCLETEKVSV
+88 
-101 EKMEDAQNLV
+101 QV

-129 MITGEKVTA
+129 MISGEKVTA
-138 AYAVQTTRDELQS
+138 AYAVQTTRDELNG
-151 TFSNLNDPSIKER
+151 TFGNLKDPSIKER
-164 IYNVSR
+164 IHNVSR

-180 EDENKIDLG
+180 KEEKKINLG
-189 EEPVILVADTLS
+189 EEPVILAADALS
-201 PAELMEMNKDKLLG
+201 PAELMEMDKDKLLG
-215 IVTRKGSATSHAA
+215 IVTRKGSATSHTA
-228 ILAKNMDIPC
+228 ILAKSMDIPC
-238 VTGIGIP
+238 VTGVGIP
-245 QSEEEWEDSVAIID
+245 ASEEEWEDTVAIID
-259 GYTGTIYLEPDSEIR
+259 GYTGTLYLEPDREVR
-274 KEYEIRRKADL
+274 REYEIRRKADL
-285 VEREELLKLKNQAD
+285 VEREALLKLKD
-299 VTKDGREVGIY
+299 EKDITLDGKEVGIY
-310 ANIGSLDDLNSVLY
+310 ANIGSLDDLNSALY

-338 YLGRENYPGEEELF
+338 YLGRESYPGEEELF

-366 VIIRTADLGADKQ
+366 VVIRTADLGADKQ
-379 ASYLEIPKE
+379 AAYLEIPQE

-393 GNRGIRLSLD
+393 GNRGIRFCLD

-428 PMICAEEEMD
+428 PMISEEEEMD
-438 EIEALVA
+438 AIEELIR
-445 EVKEELTKEE
+445 EVKDELTGEG
-455 IPFKE
+455 IPFKN

-474 IGEELAKR
+474 IGEELARR

-502 QNPLLQNKY
+502 QNPLLQKKY
-511 NDHHPAIL
+511 NDHHPAVV
-519 RMIKMIVEAG
+519 RMIKMIIDAG
-529 HAQNCKV
+529 HKENCKV

-547 LSETFLKM
+547 LTETFLRM

-569 VRKALRRVCM
+569 VRKALQAARVKN
-579 EEQNG
+579 EDEIKDIVHE

>member
-1 MEIYKGASAF
+1 MEIYKGTSAF
-11 AGIAI
+11 AGVAI

-26 YQVRQH
+26 YQTRQH
-32 QADDVKKELH
+32 QADDVKKELKS
-42 NFDVARRHVMQTL
+42 FDIARRHVMQIL
-55 KEEYDGVTGKQMA
+55 KEEYDKNQM
-68 QNADEHSCKRK
+68 
-79 ALERMTISG
+79 
-88 GTERCLETEKVSV
+88 
-101 EKMEDAQNLV
+101 NLV

-138 AYAVQTTRDELQS
+138 AYAVQITRDELQS
-151 TFSNLNDPSIKER
+151 TFSGLTDSSVKER

-170 VSDLLLEILG
+170 ISGLLLDILG
-180 EDENKIDLG
+180 GDTRKIDLG
-189 EEPVILVADTLS
+189 EEPVILAAENLS
-201 PAELMEMNKDKLLG
+201 PEELMEMNKDMLLG
-215 IVTRKGSATSHAA
+215 IITRAGSSTSHAA

-238 VTGIGIP
+238 VTGIGLP
-245 QSEEEWEDSVAIID
+245 QSEEEWEDNVAIID
-259 GYTGTIYLEPDSEIR
+259 GYTGTVYLEPDSEVR

-285 VEREELLKLKNQAD
+285 IEREALLQLKDAAD
-299 VTKDGREVGIY
+299 VTKDGHKVKIY
-310 ANIGSLDDLNSVLY
+310 ANIGSLDDLNSALY

-338 YLGRENYPGEEELF
+338 YLGRESYPGEEELF
-352 QAYKKTAQTMGDRL
+352 QAYKKTAETMGDRF
-366 VIIRTADLGADKQ
+366 VVIRTADLGADKM
-379 ASYLEIPKE
+379 ADYLEIPKE

-413 AIYRASWYGNLGMMY
+413 AIYRASCYGNLGMMY
-428 PMICAEEEMD
+428 PMICSEEEMD
-438 EIEALVA
+438 EVEAV
-445 EVKEELTKEE
+445 VEEAKMELKTAG
-455 IPFKE
+455 IPFKD

-482 VDFLG
+482 VDFMG

-502 QNPLLQNKY
+502 QNPLLQKKY

-519 RMIKMIVEAG
+519 KMIQMIVEAG

-547 LSETFLKM
+547 LTEQFLRM
-555 GVDALSVVPACILP
+555 GVDALSVVPVCILP
-569 VRKALRRVCM
+569 VRKAIREVYM
-579 EEQNG
+579 GEQNE

>member
-16 GKIRFYRKGE
+16 GKIRFYQKGE
-26 YQVRQH
+26 YQLRQH
-32 QADDVKKELH
+32 QADDIKTEQR

-55 KEEYDGVTGKQMA
+55 KEEYDSAGISEA
-68 QNADEHSCKRK
+68 IEH
-79 ALERMTISG
+79 
-88 GTERCLETEKVSV
+88 
-101 EKMEDAQNLV
+101 QV

-129 MITGEKVTA
+129 MISGEKVTA
-138 AYAVQTTRDELQS
+138 AYAVQTTRDELNG
-151 TFSNLNDPSIKER
+151 TFGNQKDPSIKER
-164 IYNVSR
+164 IHNVSR

-180 EDENKIDLG
+180 KEEKKINLG
-189 EEPVILVADTLS
+189 EEPVILAADALS
-201 PAELMEMNKDKLLG
+201 PAELMEMDKDKLLG
-215 IVTRKGSATSHAA
+215 IVTRKGSATSHTA
-228 ILAKNMDIPC
+228 ILAKSMDIPC
-238 VTGIGIP
+238 VTGVGIP
-245 QSEEEWEDSVAIID
+245 ASEEEWEDTVAIID
-259 GYTGTIYLEPDSEIR
+259 GYTGTLYLEPDREVR
-274 KEYEIRRKADL
+274 REYEIRRKADL
-285 VEREELLKLKNQAD
+285 VEREALLKLKD
-299 VTKDGREVGIY
+299 EKDITLDGKEVGIY
-310 ANIGSLDDLNSVLY
+310 ANIGSLDDLNSALY

-338 YLGRENYPGEEELF
+338 YLGRESYPGEEELF

-366 VIIRTADLGADKQ
+366 VVIRTADLGADKQ
-379 ASYLEIPKE
+379 AAYLEIPQE

-393 GNRGIRLSLD
+393 GNRGIRFCLD

-428 PMICAEEEMD
+428 PMISEEEEMD
-438 EIEALVA
+438 AIEELIR
-445 EVKEELTKEE
+445 EVKAELTGEG
-455 IPFKE
+455 IPFKN

-474 IGEELAKR
+474 IGEELARR

-502 QNPLLQNKY
+502 QNPLLQKKY
-511 NDHHPAIL
+511 NDHHPAVV
-519 RMIKMIVEAG
+519 RMIKMIIDAG
-529 HAQNCKV
+529 HKENCKV

-547 LSETFLKM
+547 LTETFLRM

-569 VRKALRRVCM
+569 VRKALRAARVKN
-579 EEQNG
+579 EDE

>member
-1 MEIYKGASAF
+1 MEIYKGTSAF
-11 AGIAI
+11 AGVAI

-26 YQVRQH
+26 YQTRQH
-32 QADDVKKELH
+32 QADDVKKELKS
-42 NFDVARRHVMQTL
+42 FDIARRHVMQIL
-55 KEEYDGVTGKQMA
+55 KEEYDKNQM
-68 QNADEHSCKRK
+68 
-79 ALERMTISG
+79 
-88 GTERCLETEKVSV
+88 
-101 EKMEDAQNLV
+101 NLV

-151 TFSNLNDPSIKER
+151 TFSGLTDSSVKER

-170 VSDLLLEILG
+170 ISGLLLDILG
-180 EDENKIDLG
+180 EDTRKIDLG
-189 EEPVILVADTLS
+189 EEPVILAAENLS
-201 PAELMEMNKDKLLG
+201 PVELMEMNKDMLLG
-215 IVTRKGSATSHAA
+215 IITRAGSSTSHAA

-238 VTGIGIP
+238 VTGIGLP
-245 QSEEEWEDSVAIID
+245 QSEEEWEDNVAIID
-259 GYTGTIYLEPDSEIR
+259 GYTGTVYLEPDSEVR

-285 VEREELLKLKNQAD
+285 IEREALLQLKDAAD
-299 VTKDGREVGIY
+299 VTKDGHKVKIY
-310 ANIGSLDDLNSVLY
+310 ANIGSLDDLNSALY

-338 YLGRENYPGEEELF
+338 YLGRESYPGEEELF
-352 QAYKKTAQTMGDRL
+352 QAYKKTAETMGDRF
-366 VIIRTADLGADKQ
+366 VVIRTADLGADKM
-379 ASYLEIPKE
+379 ADYLEIPKE

-413 AIYRASWYGNLGMMY
+413 AIYRASCYGNLGMMY
-428 PMICAEEEMD
+428 PMICSEEEMD
-438 EIEALVA
+438 EVEAV
-445 EVKEELTKEE
+445 VEEAKMELKTAG
-455 IPFKE
+455 IPFKD

-482 VDFLG
+482 VDFMG

-502 QNPLLQNKY
+502 QNPLLQKKY

-519 RMIKMIVEAG
+519 KMIQMIVEAG

-547 LSETFLKM
+547 LTEQFLRM
-555 GVDALSVVPACILP
+555 GVDALSVVPVCILP
-569 VRKALRRVCM
+569 VRKAIREVYM
-579 EEQNG
+579 GEQNE